1 MDIKDKIEQ
10 VVYESKDGLFLL
22 EITEGVTN
30 RFKIQ
35 VNSRQIE
42 EVIKKNPKLFVEVDG
57 KIKAP
62 IYYQT

>member
-1 MDIKDKIEQ
+1 MDIKDMIIQ

-22 EITEGVTN
+22 AIAEAVTR

-35 VNSRQIE
+35 MNSRQVE
-42 EVIKKNPKLFVEVDG
+42 EVIKKNPKLFVEMDG

-62 IYYQT
+62 LHY

>member
-1 MDIKDKIEQ
+1 MDIRDEIVQ

-22 EITEGVTN
+22 EITEAVTN
-30 RFKIQ
+30 RFKMQ

-42 EVIKKNPKLFVEVDG
+42 EVVRKNPKLFVEING

-62 IYYQT
+62 THD

>member
-1 MDIKDKIEQ
+1 MDIRDEIVQ

-22 EITEGVTN
+22 EITEAVTN

-42 EVIKKNPKLFVEVDG
+42 EVIRKNPKLFVEVNG

-62 IYYQT
+62 VHD

>member
-1 MDIKDKIEQ
+1 MDIRDEIVQ

-22 EITEGVTN
+22 EIKEDVTN
-30 RFKIQ
+30 RFKMQ

-42 EVIKKNPKLFVEVDG
+42 EVVRKNPKLFVEING

-62 IYYQT
+62 THD

>member
-1 MDIKDKIEQ
+1 MDIRDEIVQ

-22 EITEGVTN
+22 EITEAVTN
-30 RFKIQ
+30 RFKMQ

-42 EVIKKNPKLFVEVDG
+42 EVIRKNPKLFVEVNG

-62 IYYQT
+62 VHD

>member
-1 MDIKDKIEQ
+1 MDIRDEIVQ
-10 VVYESKDGLFLL
+10 VIYESKDGLFLL
-22 EITEGVTN
+22 EITEAVTN

-42 EVIKKNPKLFVEVDG
+42 EVIRKNPKLFVEVNG

-62 IYYQT
+62 VHD

>member
-1 MDIKDKIEQ
+1 MDIRDEIVQ

-22 EITEGVTN
+22 EITEAVTN
-30 RFKIQ
+30 RFKMQ

-42 EVIKKNPKLFVEVDG
+42 EVIRKNPKLFVEING

-62 IYYQT
+62 THD

>member
-22 EITEGVTN
+22 EITEAVTN

-62 IYYQT
+62 IHY